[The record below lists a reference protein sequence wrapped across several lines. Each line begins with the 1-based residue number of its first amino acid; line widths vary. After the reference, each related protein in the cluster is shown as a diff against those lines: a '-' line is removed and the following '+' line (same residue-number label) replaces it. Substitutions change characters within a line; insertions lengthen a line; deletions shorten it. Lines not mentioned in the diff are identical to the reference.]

1 MKRYKR
7 IVVLLA
13 VLLAACIATFAV
25 SRYEEY
31 REEIQNSDAVI
42 LEIDPDTVTALSWSY
57 DETSLSFHKDETWQ
71 YDGDA
76 AFPVDADKITDLL
89 DRFSQFGVSFII
101 ENVEDYA
108 QYGLDEPTCTID
120 LTAGD
125 TGYTIKLGDFS
136 QMDEER
142 YVDIGDGNV
151 YLVSDDPMD
160 QFEVELSDL
169 IDDDELPDFEQVS
182 TSHLPAPKLH
192 RHP

>member
-76 AFPVDADKITDLL
+76 AFPVDADKIADLL

-136 QMDEER
+136 QMD
-142 YVDIGDGNV
+142 
-151 YLVSDDPMD
+151 
-160 QFEVELSDL
+160 
-169 IDDDELPDFEQVS
+169 
-182 TSHLPAPKLH
+182 
-192 RHP
+192 